1 MNRMIWLT
9 CLLLSL
15 CLGATALTIYD
26 VQYTASRGVDDSYP
40 SPWLGKQ
47 VTLEGIVTATGYR
60 GEGFFLS
67 EKLSGAWRGINVL
80 DSRYHPSVGSYVR
93 VSGEVAENFGMTCLR
108 DLSSLKVLDANRSL
122 PNPAVISTG
131 QLANALEAEAYE
143 GVYVRLINTSVT
155 SGKARSGR
163 FTVSD
168 GSGQCG
174 IVLQSFG
181 GKASAPGVGTQHA
194 QIIGVVT
201 FSYGEYLLN
210 PVSAGGLQ
218 VQQPVSTQNRSWGK
232 IKSIYK

>member
-15 CLGATALTIYD
+15 CLGAAALTIYD

-67 EKLSGAWRGINVL
+67 EKLSGAWRGIYVL
-80 DSRYHPSVGSYVR
+80 DSRHHPAVGSYVR
-93 VSGEVAENFGMTCLR
+93 LSAEVAENFGMTCLR
-108 DLSSLKVLDANRSL
+108 DLSSLKVLDSNRTL
-122 PNPAVISTG
+122 PTPAVISTG
-131 QLANALEAEAYE
+131 QLASAMEAEAYE
-143 GVYVRLINTSVT
+143 GVFVRLVNTSVT
-155 SGKARSGR
+155 GGKARNGR

-168 GSGQCG
+168 GSGHCG

-181 GKASAPGVGTQHA
+181 GKASAPAVGTQYA
-194 QIIGVVT
+194 QITGLVT

-210 PVSAGGLQ
+210 PLSAGGLQ
-218 VQQPVSTQNRSWGK
+218 VQQPVSVQNRSWGK